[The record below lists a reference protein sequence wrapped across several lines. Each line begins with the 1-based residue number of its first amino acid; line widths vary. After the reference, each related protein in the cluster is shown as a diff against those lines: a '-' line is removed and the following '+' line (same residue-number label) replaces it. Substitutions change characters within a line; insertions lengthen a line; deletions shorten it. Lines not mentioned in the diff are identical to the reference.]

1 MLSSSVR
8 ATAAQQKGLAHA
20 APSTHPRW
28 GNLALT
34 TYGGKNLTLTT
45 YGGENLTLTTY
56 GGENLTLTTYG
67 GENFDGL

>member
-20 APSTHPRW
+20 APITHPWW
-28 GNLALT
+28 G
-34 TYGGKNLTLTT
+34 
-45 YGGENLTLTTY
+45 NLTLTTY

-67 GENFDGL
+67 GENFNPNHLWWRKL